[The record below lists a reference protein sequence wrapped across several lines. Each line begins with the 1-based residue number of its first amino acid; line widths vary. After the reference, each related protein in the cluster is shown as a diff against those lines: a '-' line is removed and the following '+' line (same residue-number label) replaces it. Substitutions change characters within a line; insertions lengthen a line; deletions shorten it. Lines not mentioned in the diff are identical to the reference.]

1 MCHSAVSRYDLED
14 LSETGQVALV
24 PDPCCRYCKKCPK
37 GGQMRNQACIE
48 KDRHKWGI
56 CEQVCKTCGSVDLI
70 TVKWCES
77 EKSYECYDC
86 ERGK

>member
-1 MCHSAVSRYDLED
+1 
-14 LSETGQVALV
+14 
-24 PDPCCRYCKKCPK
+24 
-37 GGQMRNQACIE
+37 MRNQACIE
-48 KDRHKWGI
+48 KDRHRWGI